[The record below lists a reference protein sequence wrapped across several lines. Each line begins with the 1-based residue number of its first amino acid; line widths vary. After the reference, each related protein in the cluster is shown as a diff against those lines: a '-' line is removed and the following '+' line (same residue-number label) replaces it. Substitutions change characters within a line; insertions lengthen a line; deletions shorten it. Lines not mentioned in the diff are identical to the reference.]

1 MRRWL
6 VAVVV
11 VTVVVGAGFGAI
23 VVIGDNP
30 DGTATAD
37 TTAAS
42 LSTIAITQ
50 QDVTTYEE
58 TTATLGFTASATVAS
73 PVTGTVTTILAE
85 GAVVEAGTV
94 VATIDG
100 APVVALIGDVPAW
113 RDLSTSASDGVDV
126 RQLEAN
132 LVTLGFDPDGE
143 IVVDEEFDQAT
154 EDAVTLWED
163 SLGLDGDGEVAEQQ
177 VVFVPGN
184 LLVDTVDVTV
194 GGAAS
199 AGSPLLTAR
208 VTERRFLLST
218 GGGSV
223 ISSFA
228 ARGTEVSTGT
238 IVFANDSLPVAAIEG
253 DPAAVPALAR
263 DLEDGVADGSD
274 VRLLEEMLAAGG
286 FDADGWMI
294 VDDHYDLGTSTAVL
308 AWWRSFDPTIEL
320 AVDDVVVP
328 IGSFVVVPDGL
339 EVADAIVADGT
350 TLVGDTVVMTLSS
363 PARVVS
369 TTAPIDDDT
378 FALGA
383 SIDVEFPDGTIEPGT
398 VVAVGNVAAAGGAPG
413 DTPTVTIDIHVE
425 QIPSSVDS
433 FVSIPVTLRVVD
445 DSVPDAYVVPVSALV
460 ALAEGGYALEV
471 VSGQDATG
479 SPTTRLIGVETGLFA
494 DGFVVVTGPDVAA
507 GLEVVVPS

>member
-1 MRRWL
+1 MSRRL
-6 VAVVV
+6 VAAVA
-11 VTVVVGAGFGAI
+11 TVAVGAGVAAI
-23 VVIGDNP
+23 VAIGANHDE
-30 DGTATAD
+30 TATAGIG
-37 TTAAS
+37 AES
-42 LSTIAITQ
+42 LSTVTIIQ
-50 QDVTTYEE
+50 QDVITYEE
-58 TTATLGFTASATVAS
+58 TTATLGFTESATVAS

-94 VATIDG
+94 VATVDG

-143 IVVDEEFDQAT
+143 IVVDEEFDEAT
-154 EDAVTLWED
+154 EDAVTSWED
-163 SLGLDGDGEVAEQQ
+163 SLGLEGDDGVPVQQ
-177 VVFVPGN
+177 VVFVPGD

-218 GGGSV
+218 GGASV
-223 ISSFA
+223 VSSFA
-228 ARGTEVSTGT
+228 DPGTEVSTGT
-238 IVFANDSLPVAAIEG
+238 ILFANDGLPVAAIEG
-253 DPAAVPALAR
+253 DPAAVPTLGR

-274 VRLLEEMLAAGG
+274 VRLLEQMLAAGG

-294 VDDHYDLGTSTAVL
+294 VDDHFDVGTSTAVR
-308 AWWRSFDPTIEL
+308 AWWQSFDPAIEL
-320 AVDDVVVP
+320 AVDDIVVP

-339 EVADAIVADGT
+339 EVADAIVAGGT
-350 TLVGDTVVMTLSS
+350 MLVGDTVVMTLSS

-398 VVAVGNVAAAGGAPG
+398 VVAVGNVATTSAAPG
-413 DTPTVTIDIHVE
+413 DTPTVAIDIHVG
-425 QIPSSVDS
+425 QIPPSVDS

-445 DSVPDAYVVPVSALV
+445 DSVPDAYVAPVSALV

-479 SPTTRLIGVETGLFA
+479 APTTRLIGVETGLFA